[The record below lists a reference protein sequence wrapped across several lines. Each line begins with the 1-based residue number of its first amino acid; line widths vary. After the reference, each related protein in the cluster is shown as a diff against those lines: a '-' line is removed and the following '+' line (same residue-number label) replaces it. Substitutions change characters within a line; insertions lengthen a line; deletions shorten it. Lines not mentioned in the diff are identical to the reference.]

1 MLPLLVKNQ
10 QGIAALCHRH
20 GVERLFVFGSALRS
34 DFRAGV
40 SDVDLL
46 VDFQPMSPGRK
57 AQEFFSIRQ
66 ELCQLLD
73 VEVDLVMAGAVRN
86 RIISREIEA
95 TKQLVY
101 GA

>member
-1 MLPLLVKNQ
+1 
-10 QGIAALCHRH
+10 
-20 GVERLFVFGSALRS
+20 
-34 DFRAGV
+34 
-40 SDVDLL
+40 
-46 VDFQPMSPGRK
+46 MSPGRK
-57 AQEFFSIRQ
+57 AQEFFSIRR